1 MKKLIFAIG
10 ILGLFVLSSCNPD
23 LNDLDAVSTID
34 NIKGKW
40 RAKRYDGDVI
50 TIYEV
55 EITADPDNANGILIT
70 NFFNNGETANANVV
84 GKTISVPSQDLGG
97 YQVEGTGTISD
108 DYQKISWQ
116 LTVDGENVSMDF
128 TPGTVTKFQLSN

>member
-40 RAKRYDGDVI
+40 HAVRYDGDVN
-50 TIYEV
+50 TEYEV

-84 GKTISVPSQDLGG
+84 GKTISVPAQDLGG

-128 TPGTVTKFQLSN
+128 TPGTVTKFQLQ